1 MAATKTESLV
11 KNNVH
16 ACLQETAL
24 SWHTIELSDLE
35 KLALQTATLEDG
47 WIKALIKRFKP
58 RISESIDKIQ
68 NASFSM
74 IDIQAKNSIIEFT
87 QTIFQYT
94 KAAQIDSTFQQIIQV

>member
-1 MAATKTESLV
+1 MLMLVGNQSHYQDVYVFTDCIHDMATTKTKSLV

-16 ACLQETAL
+16 ACLRETAL
-24 SWHTIELSDLE
+24 SWHTIELSNLE
-35 KLALQTATLEDG
+35 KLALRTATLEDG

-74 IDIQAKNSIIEFT
+74 ID
-87 QTIFQYT
+87 
-94 KAAQIDSTFQQIIQV
+94 V